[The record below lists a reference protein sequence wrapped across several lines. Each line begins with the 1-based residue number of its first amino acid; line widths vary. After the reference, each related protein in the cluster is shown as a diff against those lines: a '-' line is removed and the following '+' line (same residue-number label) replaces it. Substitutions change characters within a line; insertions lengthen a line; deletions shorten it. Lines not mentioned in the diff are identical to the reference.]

1 MVLEKS
7 VEKVSKS
14 LEKPPKARET
24 SFKTPSLVGCKED
37 ASFAGLSISKLQ
49 QGTFPLV
56 KDFGLSSL
64 AVDEYIFNGS
74 FFTMDSHFTQFEDWL
89 DLQGFLEKVYLLPSL
104 GQFLYLPT
112 LLSLTC
118 CCYAAQN
125 GLSLSF

>member
-56 KDFGLSSL
+56 KDFGIHLQW
-64 AVDEYIFNGS
+64 
-74 FFTMDSHFTQFEDWL
+74 FFLH
-89 DLQGFLEKVYLLPSL
+89 
-104 GQFLYLPT
+104 
-112 LLSLTC
+112 
-118 CCYAAQN
+118 N
-125 GLSLSF
+125 GLSLHPV